1 MSVAMVMEQESLQP
15 SAAPDGNSVAE
26 SPVILVVEDDTDILR
41 QIAFNLERRGY
52 GVRTAT
58 TGDDAL
64 RVMLR
69 LRPDLLITDIMMPG
83 MDGYELVETLR
94 RDPLLADLPVIML
107 TARSEDVDV
116 TRGYAAGTDLYLT
129 KPFRPAELL
138 AFVDRILSL

>member
-1 MSVAMVMEQESLQP
+1 MVMEQETSQP
-15 SAAPDGNSVAE
+15 GAASVEPARE
-26 SPVILVVEDDTDILR
+26 SPPTILVVEDDADILR

-52 GVRTAT
+52 GVRTAI
-58 TGDDAL
+58 TGEEAL
-64 RVMLR
+64 RVMLQV
-69 LRPDLLITDIMMPG
+69 RPHLLITDIMMPG

-94 RDPLLADLPVIML
+94 RDPELADLPVIML

>member
-1 MSVAMVMEQESLQP
+1 MSVAMLMEHDRSQP
-15 SAAPDGNSVAE
+15 GTAHSAGHE
-26 SPVILVVEDDTDILR
+26 ELSPTILVVEDDADILR

-52 GVRTAT
+52 RVSTAT
-58 TGDDAL
+58 NGDEAL
-64 RVMLR
+64 RVMLQV
-69 LRPDLLITDIMMPG
+69 RPQLLITDIMMPG

-94 RDPLLADLPVIML
+94 RDIELSDLPVIML

-129 KPFRPAELL
+129 KPFRPAELI